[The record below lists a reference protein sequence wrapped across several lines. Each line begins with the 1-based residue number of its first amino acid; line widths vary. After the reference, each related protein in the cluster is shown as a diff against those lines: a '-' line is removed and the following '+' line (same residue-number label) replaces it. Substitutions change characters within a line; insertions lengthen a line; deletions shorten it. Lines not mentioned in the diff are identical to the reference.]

1 MVRPVRPK
9 PAASLVITKQK
20 KNDLYVLMG
29 QRPKNSRFAPNV
41 WVFPGGRVEKSDM
54 LNKSIKLS
62 KKNLDDLSK
71 LKSTKTLS
79 IGLISAAIRETEEET
94 NLKLID
100 KNLINGCANI
110 TGGGLPDNIKRVIP
124 NNLCAEIE
132 LEKIKTLKIF
142 KWLKSKNISDQEML
156 KTFNC
161 GIGMVLI
168 IDKKDLKKLISVT
181 TKLKYKP
188 KIIGCIGEKN
198 SNKAIVYEKN

>member
-41 WVFPGGRVEKSDM
+41 WVFPGGRVEKSDI

-71 LKSTKTLS
+71 LKATKTLS
-79 IGLISAAIRETEEET
+79 VGLISAAIRETEEET

-100 KNLINGCANI
+100 KNLKNLWVLARAITPANQKIRFDTKFFVLDEKNFLFHAGTEIKNENIESKCKWSPFNGFKFKGTPTHTIIA
-110 TGGGLPDNIKRVIP
+110 G
-124 NNLCAEIE
+124 
-132 LEKIKTLKIF
+132 KIKMQDGKILGDPDGTPLQF
-142 KWLKSKNISDQEML
+142 S
-156 KTFNC
+156 
-161 GIGMVLI
+161 
-168 IDKKDLKKLISVT
+168 
-181 TKLKYKP
+181 
-188 KIIGCIGEKN
+188 
-198 SNKAIVYEKN
+198 

>member
-29 QRPKNSRFAPNV
+29 QRPKKSRFAPNV

-110 TGGGLPDNIKRVIP
+110 TGGGLADNIKRVIP
-124 NNLCAEIE
+124 EKLCASID
-132 LEKIKTLKIF
+132 LAKINPIKIF
-142 KWLKSKNISDQEML
+142 QWLKDNDIKDNEML

-161 GIGMVLI
+161 GVGFCLIVSKKNEKKISKFFNKQFKPYKIGFVSRG
-168 IDKKDLKKLISVT
+168 KKRVYLKES
-181 TKLKYKP
+181 LKW
-188 KIIGCIGEKN
+188 
-198 SNKAIVYEKN
+198 